1 MLAVGGLQRRK
12 GFEMIVDAFAALRR
26 PDATLVSAA
35 PAASATP
42 WNAVP
47 WRAARHRDVRF
58 EGHVSRERV
67 GDYFAAADVF
77 VHAAELE
84 AAGNVVLEAL
94 AAGAVAIVTDSGGP
108 GEYVQDGVNGFV
120 IPVGDTEAL
129 TARLEALLS
138 NPALRDTLAAAARE
152 RVERRHAYPR
162 MIGDVRGI
170 YDAVRRPAV
179 PSSLPF
185 QPPTPDVA
193 TSSR

>member
-1 MLAVGGLQRRK
+1 
-12 GFEMIVDAFAALRR
+12 MIVDAFAALRR
-26 PDATLVSAA
+26 PDATLVICGTGSERDPLERRAVACGAA
-35 PAASATP
+35 P
-42 WNAVP
+42 
-47 WRAARHRDVRF
+47 RVRF

-120 IPVGDTEAL
+120 IPVGDTGSL
-129 TARLEALLS
+129 TARLETVLS
-138 NPALRDTLAAAARE
+138 NPALRDTLAASRTPGRRTAPRLSADDRRPSRHLRRGAAT
-152 RVERRHAYPR
+152 RHA
-162 MIGDVRGI
+162 
-170 YDAVRRPAV
+170 
-179 PSSLPF
+179 LE
-185 QPPTPDVA
+185 PPVCSTPGVA

>member
-1 MLAVGGLQRRK
+1 M
-12 GFEMIVDAFAALRR
+12 
-26 PDATLVSAA
+26 A
-35 PAASATP
+35 P
-42 WNAVP
+42 
-47 WRAARHRDVRF
+47 RVRF

-120 IPVGDTEAL
+120 IPVGDTGVL

-138 NPALRDTLAAAARE
+138 DRALASTLAPPHGSG
-152 RVERRHAYPR
+152 VERRHAYPR
-162 MIGDVRGI
+162 MIGDVRGV
-170 YDAVRRPAV
+170 YDAVRAPPCPRA
-179 PSSLPF
+179 SRLL
-185 QPPTPDVA
+185 PPTWRRRAADAAPKRRSA
-193 TSSR
+193 FNLSRS